1 MPHIRVLFFGL
12 AVAFPFTASAN
23 PSADEA
29 LIERFSSIAL
39 PIAKGAV
46 LEDDKGC
53 FWWVRN
59 GEKSPEV
66 VALVG
71 DQPGKQLC
79 GSRRPSL
86 IEPRS
91 EAQEHK

>member
-1 MPHIRVLFFGL
+1 MPNIRVLFFGV
-12 AVAFPFTASAN
+12 AVAFPFTVTAN
-23 PSADEA
+23 PSSDEA
-29 LIERFSSIAL
+29 VIERFSSIAL

-59 GEKSPEV
+59 GEKSPEI

-79 GSRRPSL
+79 VSRRPTL
-86 IEPRS
+86 IEPNS